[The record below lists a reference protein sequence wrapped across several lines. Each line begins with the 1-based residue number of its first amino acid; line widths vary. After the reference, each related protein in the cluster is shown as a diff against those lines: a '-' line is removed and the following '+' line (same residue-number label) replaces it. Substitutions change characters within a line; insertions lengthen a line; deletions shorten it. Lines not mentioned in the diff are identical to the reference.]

1 MCEYIELIMNQ
12 LDNLNSE
19 NIYLYFGKKV
29 RRNNE
34 TKYSFFEAQT
44 KEEIREDLKEVLHD
58 NFIKLINANIIEQQ
72 DPDDEESYIKFDLEE
87 TENWTKF
94 EPYIYSDIRNFK
106 EISEDELNKYNKD
119 LNKIVSLNKLKSS
132 INHYILINETNQYIF
147 GQITRVRPKQIFVN
161 DKFHKLFF
169 KDEQFSKFENDPNL
183 EFDSEDSVL
192 FFIDINYKIGFIN
205 KYYDYE
211 EIFDINVH
219 NLENAI
225 NIIRDNN
232 FNDYCNIDIEEIIE
246 EDRSIQKMLNREL
259 TQIGFENFNLDV
271 ARDAYAVFTENNDN
285 VKFDFD
291 GNNFQIDLDNQ
302 KESFKSLIKF
312 VGYYY
317 NKSLDGQHIVEGTPR
332 GFVN

>member
-1 MCEYIELIMNQ
+1 MCEYIELITNQ

-19 NIYLYFGKKV
+19 DLHLYFGKKT

-44 KEEIREDLKEVLHD
+44 KENIRDDLKEVLHD
-58 NFIKLINANIIEQQ
+58 NFIKLTNSNIIEQP
-72 DPDDEESYIKFDLEE
+72 DPDDEESYIKFDLEDK
-87 TENWTKF
+87 ENWCKF
-94 EPYIYSDIRNFK
+94 EPYIYSNITNFK
-106 EISEDELNKYNKD
+106 EIPETELNNYNKD
-119 LNKIVSLNKLKSS
+119 LNSIESLDKLKSS
-132 INHYILINETNQYIF
+132 INHYILIIETAQYIF

-161 DKFHKLFF
+161 DRLHKLFF
-169 KDEQFSKFENDPNL
+169 KDEQFSKFEDDPNL
-183 EFDSEDSVL
+183 EFDSEDSIL

-205 KYYDYE
+205 KYHDFE
-211 EIFDINVH
+211 EIFDINAH
-219 NLENAI
+219 NLESAI
-225 NIIRDNN
+225 NLIRDNN
-232 FNDYCNIDIEEIIE
+232 FNNYCNIDIEEIIE

-259 TQIGFENFNLDV
+259 TQIGFENFNLEA
-271 ARDAYAVFTENNDN
+271 AREAYAVFTENNGN
-285 VKFDFD
+285 VKFEFD

-317 NKSLDGQHIVEGTPR
+317 NKSLDGEHIVEGTPR